1 MSTPRTHLR
10 RKRQAAALSC
20 TVLLHVCGHIGG
32 SGMIFYRLPIVESRR
47 QGSHRHSTQLF
58 SSRIRLVSN
67 TNLSLRGGAD
77 DNTNNENNEDFEND
91 LSPTNYESLA
101 DEGSKTLSTVIL
113 AVTERWKQ
121 FRNVRI
127 IEKALNNSYQDKFH
141 SFLARFRAAPAAG
154 AEFVVYSGRTT
165 GTLAIAHKLPH
176 GPDGRGGGGSAM
188 VESVLVAE
196 LETER
201 KEQIVIPPST
211 NDIHGD
217 NVVHQSDK
225 SVCTKSSTA
234 FVIPPTHPSSVDSQI
249 EDDVKESKSSKS
261 KLTIEDVYNIE
272 AGTNLRNNTRNE
284 TTDMMTLSNSSL
296 IVNTKESVI
305 SATNT
310 SVGENSDG
318 IKVIKP
324 QDYTSSGY
332 VSLLCLTIF
341 CLLKYVLTL
350 TSPIS
355 VLLFISGLE

>member
-234 FVIPPTHPSSVDSQI
+234 FVIPPTHPSSVDSRI
-249 EDDVKESKSSKS
+249 GDDVKESKSSKS
-261 KLTIEDVYNIE
+261 ELTTEDVYSIE
-272 AGTNLRNNTRNE
+272 AGTNLHNNTRNE

-310 SVGENSDG
+310 SVGENSDDM
-318 IKVIKP
+318 KVIKP
-324 QDYTSSGY
+324 QDYTSSGF

-341 CLLKYVLTL
+341 CLFKYVLTL
-350 TSPIS
+350 TSPVS
-355 VLLFISGLE
+355 LLLFISGLE